1 MEVHEKPIYR
11 GRGNWLK
18 REGLDS
24 FQKGGGGGEGLAKKR
39 WAVFL
44 REFDTPIQSILVFWI
59 KYSDGGI
66 EFKQNV
72 FQELQN
78 ARVIKWEHCTE
89 ID

>member
-24 FQKGGGGGEGLAKKR
+24 FQSGGGGGGGWAKKR
-39 WAVFL
+39 GAGFL
-44 REFDTPIQSILVFWI
+44 GGFDTPIQSILVFWI

-78 ARVIKWEHCTE
+78 ARAIKWEHWAE